1 MYSRAIQNVRCVT
14 DIIYYN
20 CVSRG
25 RRAIIEKFQ
34 VITRE
39 QAEQARARQLRTQ
52 SQLET
57 EISPSMN
64 PSARR
69 ECVLL
74 YRTTQTERKF
84 ALRQKIYFSKSSLS

>member
-1 MYSRAIQNVRCVT
+1 MYSRAIQNVHCVT

-57 EISPSMN
+57 EISPSMKTG
-64 PSARR
+64 ARR

-74 YRTTQTERKF
+74 HRTTKD
-84 ALRQKIYFSKSSLS
+84 

>member
-1 MYSRAIQNVRCVT
+1 MSSRAIQNVRCVT
-14 DIIYYN
+14 AINNYY

-57 EISPSMN
+57 DISAVNESKRPS
-64 PSARR
+64 
-69 ECVLL
+69 
-74 YRTTQTERKF
+74 
-84 ALRQKIYFSKSSLS
+84 

>member
-57 EISPSMN
+57 DISTVNESKRPS
-64 PSARR
+64 
-69 ECVLL
+69 
-74 YRTTQTERKF
+74 
-84 ALRQKIYFSKSSLS
+84 

>member
-1 MYSRAIQNVRCVT
+1 MYSLAIQNVHCVT
-14 DIIYYN
+14 IIDYN

-25 RRAIIEKFQ
+25 CRAIIEKFQ

-52 SQLET
+52 YQLET
-57 EISPSMN
+57 EISPSMK
-64 PSARR
+64 SGARR

-74 YRTTQTERKF
+74 YRTTKD
-84 ALRQKIYFSKSSLS
+84 

>member
-1 MYSRAIQNVRCVT
+1 MYSRAIQNIHCVT
-14 DIIYYN
+14 DIIDYN

-57 EISPSMN
+57 EISPSMKTG
-64 PSARR
+64 ARR

-74 YRTTQTERKF
+74 YRTTKD
-84 ALRQKIYFSKSSLS
+84 

>member
-1 MYSRAIQNVRCVT
+1 MSSRAIQNVRCVT
-14 DIIYYN
+14 DIIDYN
-20 CVSRG
+20 CVSSA

-57 EISPSMN
+57 EISPSMKTG
-64 PSARR
+64 ARR
-69 ECVLL
+69 ECALL
-74 YRTTQTERKF
+74 YRTPKD
-84 ALRQKIYFSKSSLS
+84 

>member
-1 MYSRAIQNVRCVT
+1 MSSRAIQNVRCVT
-14 DIIYYN
+14 DIIDYN

-39 QAEQARARQLRTQ
+39 QAEQARALQLRTQ
-52 SQLET
+52 FQLET

-74 YRTTQTERKF
+74 YRTTQEWKVVCVT
-84 ALRQKIYFSKSSLS
+84 AKILIF